1 MRQTGIKMNVL
12 AMYGSPRE
20 GGNTDILMDELARG
34 AEEAGARVER
44 VYLRKLKISPCLE
57 IYGCMD
63 TGRCVIRDDFQ
74 HLYDKLASAHV
85 VALASPIFFY
95 TVSSHTKIMMDRCQA
110 AFVNKYCRN
119 QRMSE
124 KMRSGIFLSVGATK
138 GKLLFEGVL
147 LSVRYFFDAIDVELK
162 DKVLVRGV
170 DEKGAIH
177 QRPEALKEAFDIG
190 MRWGEKNLS
199 SKN

>member
-1 MRQTGIKMNVL
+1 MNVL
-12 AMYGSPRE
+12 ALYGSPRE
-20 GGNTDILMDELARG
+20 GGNTDILMDEFAKG

-74 HLYDKLASAHV
+74 QLHEQIASAGL

-119 QRMSE
+119 QRMSQT
-124 KMRSGIFLSVGATK
+124 MRPGIFLSVGATK
-138 GKLLFEGVL
+138 GRQLFDGVL
-147 LSVRYFFDAIDVELK
+147 LSVRYFFDAVDVELK
-162 DKVLVRGV
+162 DTVLVRGV
-170 DEKGAIH
+170 DEKGAIRRH
-177 QRPEALKEAFDIG
+177 PDALQQAFEIGSRRGKE
-190 MRWGEKNLS
+190 LS
-199 SKN
+199 AAQDPI